1 MKAVIL
7 QEPGTFTSITV
18 DTTREPGPGEV
29 LVKVR
34 KIGVCGTD
42 LHAFRGRQPFFSY
55 PRIVGHELG
64 VEVMKKGDQVQ
75 GLEPGTYCAL
85 EPYLYCGKCSACR
98 RGKTNCCEN
107 LQVMGVHV
115 DGGMQEFLTVDAKHL
130 YPSDKLQPEQ
140 LALVET
146 LGIGAHAVERAQID
160 DHDSILVIGAGP
172 IGLSVLQFARAH
184 PVPLTMADIN
194 TSRLAFCQQQM
205 GVKHTLDAADPDF
218 VKNLKTALDGDLPTV
233 IFDATG
239 NPKSMQGAI
248 NFLAPGGKLL
258 LVGLYQG
265 DFTFHDPLFH
275 KKEVTLMSSRNA
287 TGSNFSNIIQMMEDG
302 VINTTPWIT
311 HHLTMEEVPTN
322 FHHLFDPQAALIKAM
337 VSV

>member
-7 QEPGTFTSITV
+7 QEPGTFASITV
-18 DTTREPGPGEV
+18 NTAREPGPGEV

-55 PRIVGHELG
+55 PRIIGHELG
-64 VEVMKKGDQVQ
+64 VKVIKKGDQVH

-98 RGKTNCCEN
+98 RGKTNCCEK

-115 DGGMQEFLTVDAKHL
+115 DGGMQEFMTVNAGHL

-172 IGLSVLQFARAH
+172 IGLSVLQFAKAH
-184 PVPLTMADIN
+184 PVPLVVTDMN
-194 TSRLAFCQQQM
+194 SSRLAFCQQQM
-205 GVKHTLDAADPDF
+205 GVKHTLDAANPDF
-218 VKNLKTALDGDLPTV
+218 EKNLKTALGGDLPTV

-248 NFLAPGGKLL
+248 NFLAPGGKLI

-302 VINTTPWIT
+302 VIDTTPWIT
-311 HHLTMEEVPTN
+311 HHLSMEGVPAN
-322 FHHLFDPQAALIKAM
+322 FHHLLDPKAALIKAM